1 MFDLDFT
8 SASAPSVSMDHYR
21 EWAGE
26 IANSYFNANA
36 EPTST
41 LKKIAQVEELTP
53 HQIEVLAAEANKL
66 IHQQKFASADE
77 KYFAANFPLA
87 DAGEV
92 VKGCQVDGGETK
104 VAADFSAPQVSDQG
118 PDAFDMFGVED
129 VPMSKTASIKH
140 NLKTAHIKL
149 KHLQQKTQDQLIMQK
164 HANIIN
170 EKKFIKEARQAMIE
184 EPNSAARVEV
194 FKQFDQFVKSAGF
207 EQGRVLLAK
216 TAYVLAREGKLEP
229 SFAKK
234 AMDYYMSK
242 TADQKAPEELISE
255 NLPARIINGNHP
267 LYVTLKTIADGEA
280 EALRY
285 ENSCSL
291 IDDKLR
297 VVEQK
302 IRAL

>member
-8 SASAPSVSMDHYR
+8 SAGAPKVSMDHYR

-87 DAGEV
+87 DAKEV
-92 VKGCQVDGGETK
+92 IKACQIDGGEVK
-104 VAADFSAPQVSDQG
+104 VAAEFMVPQVSDQG

-129 VPMSKTASIKH
+129 VPMDKTASVRH
-140 NLKTAHIKL
+140 NLKTAHVKL
-149 KHLQQKTQDQLIMQK
+149 QHLKQKLDDKLLMQK

-170 EKKFIKEARQAMIE
+170 EKKFLKEARQSMLE
-184 EPNSAARVEV
+184 ESNTPARAEV
-194 FKQFDQFVKSAGF
+194 LRQFDLFIKSAGF
-207 EQGRVLLAK
+207 EQGRPLLAK
-216 TAYVLAREGKLEP
+216 LAYVLAREGKLEP

-234 AMDYYMSK
+234 AIAYYMDK
-242 TADQKAPEELISE
+242 TADEKAPPELISE
-255 NLPARIINGNHP
+255 NLPAKIINGKHP
-267 LYVTLKTIADGEA
+267 LYITLKTIADGEA

-285 ENSCSL
+285 ENQCSL
-291 IDDKLR
+291 VDDKLR
-297 VVEQK
+297 MVEQK